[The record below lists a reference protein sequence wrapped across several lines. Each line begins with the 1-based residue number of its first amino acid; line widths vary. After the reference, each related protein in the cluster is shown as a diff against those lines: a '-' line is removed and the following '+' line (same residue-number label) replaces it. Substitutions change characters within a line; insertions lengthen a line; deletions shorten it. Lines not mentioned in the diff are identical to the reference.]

1 MNRAK
6 ETAAVIGK
14 RAGAVNDTAKSGGI
28 DGRLSNCVNIWIFQL
43 QRKVSDGGQEWRRHP
58 QLGDPGTLSHQVGIQ
73 RQKSGGA
80 SNAFGDRVNRFVNCV
95 LITPSK
101 RKQDNGVTRIS
112 NTLRP
117 ESILFD
123 RNAPRSLSSE
133 LRLDK
138 RPTSLVRLKRDR
150 SKCENTLDKL
160 FLIEWAELL
169 IPTHSVAEI
178 MLRGTVMYLSL
189 FVILRFVMVRQTS
202 TIGIADILV
211 IVVIADAAQNGFA
224 KEYKSLTEGIV
235 LVLTIVFW
243 NLFLNWISY
252 RFKALER
259 LLSPPPLPLVK
270 NGKMNRRNMRQEFI
284 TEEELRSQLRQQGI
298 AELDQVREACLEAN
312 GELSVIK
319 SDSKENSPPPKS
331 AAKPV

>member
-1 MNRAK
+1 
-6 ETAAVIGK
+6 
-14 RAGAVNDTAKSGGI
+14 
-28 DGRLSNCVNIWIFQL
+28 
-43 QRKVSDGGQEWRRHP
+43 
-58 QLGDPGTLSHQVGIQ
+58 
-73 RQKSGGA
+73 
-80 SNAFGDRVNRFVNCV
+80 
-95 LITPSK
+95 
-101 RKQDNGVTRIS
+101 
-112 NTLRP
+112 
-117 ESILFD
+117 
-123 RNAPRSLSSE
+123 
-133 LRLDK
+133 
-138 RPTSLVRLKRDR
+138 
-150 SKCENTLDKL
+150 LDKL

-224 KEYKSLTEGIV
+224 KEYKSITEGIV

-252 RFKALER
+252 RFKPLER
-259 LLSPPPLPLVK
+259 LLSPAPLPLVK

-284 TEEELRSQLRQQGI
+284 TEEELMSQVRQQGI
-298 AELDQVREACLEAN
+298 AELEQIKEACLEAN

-319 SDSKENSPPPKS
+319 LDEQESSARRKSKPG
-331 AAKPV
+331 